1 MASISTV
8 STKAVFRLDSG
19 EVKDGKPVFRSL
31 TIGSIDNG
39 IVAASLAPVVLELQD
54 LLQFTTDRV
63 TLSRVEL
70 LEL

>member
-1 MASISTV
+1 MASISTI

-19 EVKDGKPVFRSL
+19 EVKNGKPVFRSV
-31 TIGSIDNG
+31 TIGRIDNG
-39 IVAASLAPVVLELQD
+39 IEAASLAPVVEEFQD
-54 LLQFTTDRV
+54 LLQFETDRV